1 MSPASTMMRVP
12 LSLNHFLD
20 RAGRYHVDVEIVT
33 RLPDKSLH
41 RHTFRDFH
49 RRALALA
56 EALVEAGV
64 RPGDRVATLSW
75 NHYAHLECY
84 FGIPAAGAVM
94 HNLNLR
100 LFPHDLAFIV
110 NHAKDRVLI
119 VDDVLLP
126 LLAQFSKDV
135 KFERII
141 VVPLTGKPVPAGYD
155 DYEELL
161 RKASG
166 KFEPVAVDEHAP
178 SGMCYTSGTT
188 GHPKGVVYS
197 HRSTVLHTLVA
208 ALPGALKV
216 SDADTVLP
224 VVPMFHANAW
234 GLPYLA
240 VFVGAKLVMPGP
252 HLDAE
257 SLLDLF
263 EREAVTVTGGVPTI
277 WLSILQA
284 LRSQPQKYR
293 LKPGMRMLVGGSA
306 APESLFRGFDEF
318 DLEVGTAWGMTET
331 SPLGTVSTLTTAMKS
346 LSEDQRYALRVKQ
359 GRAAP
364 LVEIRLVGE
373 QGPVAWDGQSVGEIQ
388 VRGPWITG
396 SYHEMPVSE
405 SSFTADGWLRTGDV
419 GCIDEHG
426 FLRLTDRTKD
436 LIKSG
441 GEWISSV
448 DLENAIMGHPAV
460 LEAAVIAVPHPRWA
474 ERPLAAI
481 VLRPGMSATA
491 EEIRQF
497 LSLTFAK
504 WQVPDAYDFVA
515 EIPRTSTGKFLKT
528 KLRDM
533 YKDWSWPDA

>member
-1 MSPASTMMRVP
+1 
-12 LSLNHFLD
+12 
-20 RAGRYHVDVEIVT
+20 
-33 RLPDKSLH
+33 
-41 RHTFRDFH
+41 
-49 RRALALA
+49 
-56 EALVEAGV
+56 
-64 RPGDRVATLSW
+64 
-75 NHYAHLECY
+75 
-84 FGIPAAGAVM
+84 
-94 HNLNLR
+94 
-100 LFPHDLAFIV
+100 
-110 NHAKDRVLI
+110 
-119 VDDVLLP
+119 
-126 LLAQFSKDV
+126 
-135 KFERII
+135 
-141 VVPLTGKPVPAGYD
+141 
-155 DYEELL
+155 
-161 RKASG
+161 
-166 KFEPVAVDEHAP
+166 
-178 SGMCYTSGTT
+178 
-188 GHPKGVVYS
+188 
-197 HRSTVLHTLVA
+197 
-208 ALPGALKV
+208 
-216 SDADTVLP
+216 
-224 VVPMFHANAW
+224 
-234 GLPYLA
+234 
-240 VFVGAKLVMPGP
+240 VGAKLVMPGP

-277 WLSILQA
+277 WLSILQT
-284 LRSQPQKYR
+284 LRSQPERYR

-331 SPLGTVSTLTTAMKS
+331 SPLGTVSALTAAMKS
-346 LSEDQRYALRVKQ
+346 LSQEQQYVLRVKQ

-373 QGPVAWDGQSVGEIQ
+373 QGEVPWDGQSVGEIQ

-405 SSFTADGWLRTGDV
+405 SSFTSDGWLRTGDV

-491 EEIRQF
+491 EEIQQF
-497 LSLTFAK
+497 LSRTFAK

-533 YKDWSWPDA
+533 YKDWAWPGA

>member
-1 MSPASTMMRVP
+1 MTAVSTMMRAA

-20 RAGRYHVDVEIVT
+20 RAGRYHADVEIVS
-33 RLPDKSLH
+33 RMPDKSLH

-56 EALVEAGV
+56 EVLVAAGV
-64 RPGDRVATLSW
+64 QPGDRVAILSW

-110 NHAKDRVLI
+110 NYAKDRILI

-135 KFERII
+135 EFERII
-141 VVPLTGKPVPAGYD
+141 VVPLTGKPVPPGYD

-161 RKASG
+161 RRAG
-166 KFEPVAVDEHAP
+166 GRFEPVVVEEHAP
-178 SGMCYTSGTT
+178 CGMCYTSGTT

-208 ALPGALKV
+208 ALPGALGV
-216 SDADTVLP
+216 SDTDIVLP

-240 VFVGAKLVMPGP
+240 VFVGAKLVLPGP

-263 EREAVTVTGGVPTI
+263 QRERVSITGGVPTI

-284 LRSQPQKYR
+284 LRSAPSR
-293 LKPGMRMLVGGSA
+293 WDLVPGMRMLVGGSA

-318 DLEVGTAWGMTET
+318 GLEVGTAWGMTET
-331 SPLGTVSTLTTAMKS
+331 SPLGTVSALTAAMRA
-346 LSEDQRYALRVKQ
+346 LPEDQQYALRVKQ

-364 LVEIRLVGE
+364 LVDIRLIGE
-373 QGPVAWDGQSVGEIQ
+373 QGEVAWDGQSVGEIQ

-396 SYHEMPVSE
+396 SYHEMPVSD

-419 GCIDEHG
+419 GCIDGHG

-474 ERPLAAI
+474 ERPLAVI
-481 VLRPGMSATA
+481 VPRPGMSATA
-491 EEIRQF
+491 EEIQQY

-504 WQVPDAYDFVA
+504 WQVPDAYEFVA

-533 YKDWSWPDA
+533 YKDWAWPGA